1 MTFTDTATYQRVSA
15 LNAAMQYQ
23 FDAALEREVREV
35 QQPWPAIDTVSEV
48 SFRADLT
55 NPNNVV
61 IDVTDGQGYITT
73 RVRDAQA
80 AIVEAAGYA
89 MRAGWNYS
97 PVLPLPEAFV
107 NGFLAVTE
115 TMPAEVTK

>member
-1 MTFTDTATYQRVSA
+1 MAITDTVRYRKIAT
-15 LNAAMQYQ
+15 LNAAQLVQ
-23 FDAALEREVREV
+23 FDAALNREAAEHA
-35 QQPWPAIDTVSEV
+35 QPWPAIDTVTEV
-48 SFRADLT
+48 IFRADLT
-55 NPNNVV
+55 NPNNVF
-61 IDVTDGQGYITT
+61 IDVIDGQGYITT

>member
-1 MTFTDTATYQRVSA
+1 MALTDTIRYRKIAT
-15 LNAAMQYQ
+15 LNAAQLVQ
-23 FDAALEREVREV
+23 FDAALNREAAE
-35 QQPWPAIDTVSEV
+35 QAQPWPAIDTVSEV